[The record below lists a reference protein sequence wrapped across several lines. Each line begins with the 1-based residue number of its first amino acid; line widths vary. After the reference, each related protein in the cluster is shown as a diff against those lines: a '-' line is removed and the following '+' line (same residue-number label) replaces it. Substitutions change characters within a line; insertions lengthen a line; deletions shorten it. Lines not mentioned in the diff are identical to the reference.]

1 MTIVV
6 VAFFVPAGCPIK
18 MKYKSKVP
26 GIFKLVTACRSLSPC
41 HHVKRGKLFYVI
53 FRDHS
58 PHALCPPQR
67 RDVPSP
73 TF

>member
-26 GIFKLVTACRSLSPC
+26 GIFKLVTACRVL
-41 HHVKRGKLFYVI
+41 
-53 FRDHS
+53 RDPS